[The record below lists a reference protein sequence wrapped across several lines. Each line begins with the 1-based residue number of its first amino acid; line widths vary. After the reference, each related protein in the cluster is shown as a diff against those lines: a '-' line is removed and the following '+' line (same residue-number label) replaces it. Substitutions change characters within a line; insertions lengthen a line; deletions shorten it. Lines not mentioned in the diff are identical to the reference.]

1 MGPPASGNKGRVMEV
16 VLQGPFVAFAVA
28 VAAAAD
34 QNMSA
39 AYGKNLHGE
48 TGWIFDETAVS
59 RRRIPRGWGREAV
72 VEMVTCL
79 MVEGNV

>member
-1 MGPPASGNKGRVMEV
+1 MGPPASGNKGRAMEV

-28 VAAAAD
+28 VAAD